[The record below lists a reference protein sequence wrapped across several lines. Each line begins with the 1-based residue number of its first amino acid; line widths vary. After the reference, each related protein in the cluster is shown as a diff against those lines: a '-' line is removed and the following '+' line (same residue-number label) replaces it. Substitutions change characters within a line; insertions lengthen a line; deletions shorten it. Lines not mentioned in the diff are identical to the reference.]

1 MNPLKAESL
10 MQSTKKL
17 KTLIK
22 SITIKSIL
30 KLILTFQNVCLAAL
44 LNLWS

>member
-1 MNPLKAESL
+1 MKNEPFEGGKFDAIYKEV
-10 MQSTKKL
+10 

-30 KLILTFQNVCLAAL
+30 KLI
-44 LNLWS
+44 